1 MHRKVDART
10 AIAADDP
17 RIRAGHALKL
27 RVVHHKYATQI
38 TAHARAVKRASSF
51 GSKPRLRGHRDRW
64 PRLRRA
70 PRCRLRGDA
79 ILTLAARFLAQAS
92 RMWSIWPAAWPIAPA
107 TAHGLMIHANKSVC
121 IGQNYMHIHANT
133 MMYESDTYMS
143 VSNTNMYVSCMYHV
157 CIMDVYFG

>member
-10 AIAADDP
+10 AIAADDA

-51 GSKPRLRGHRDRW
+51 GSKPRLGRGHHDCW

-79 ILTLAARFLAQAS
+79 IVTLAARFLAQAS

-107 TAHGLMIHANKSVC
+107 TLPRAHYLLNSCLNHDNKVEIKQVSAWLTGLKGCQTFHA
-121 IGQNYMHIHANT
+121 
-133 MMYESDTYMS
+133 
-143 VSNTNMYVSCMYHV
+143 
-157 CIMDVYFG
+157 